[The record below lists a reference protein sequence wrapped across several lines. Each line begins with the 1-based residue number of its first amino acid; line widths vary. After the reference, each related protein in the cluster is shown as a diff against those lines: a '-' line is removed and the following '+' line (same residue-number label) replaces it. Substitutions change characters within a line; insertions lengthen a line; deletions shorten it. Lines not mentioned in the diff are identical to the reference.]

1 MSRSDQSEAS
11 APRQHRPAGQV
22 RGPGHPPEGKSHH
35 LSHAVRGEPFVIISV
50 GGGVIVLKAFI
61 LIETAVGTSPQ
72 VSCCLNAMQQVRS
85 VDRVLGLYDVIAE
98 VETFDVP
105 ALGDLLQDRVRPLPG
120 VATVVASVVVPRRI
134 PQAG

>member
-1 MSRSDQSEAS
+1 M
-11 APRQHRPAGQV
+11 
-22 RGPGHPPEGKSHH
+22 
-35 LSHAVRGEPFVIISV
+35 IISV

-61 LIETAVGTSPQ
+61 LIETAVGPSPQ
-72 VSCCLNAMQQVRS
+72 VSCRLNAMQQVRS